1 MYRELAKL
9 TPLRPRMFAILPLST
24 APNIAPIVIIDP
36 NTKHCKSGH
45 TKEHWNLK
53 QEIVDHI

>member
-1 MYRELAKL
+1 MS
-9 TPLRPRMFAILPLST
+9 AILPLST

-36 NTKHCKSGH
+36 NTEYCKSGH
-45 TKEHWNLK
+45 TKEYWNLK

>member
-1 MYRELAKL
+1 MS
-9 TPLRPRMFAILPLST
+9 AILPLST

-36 NTKHCKSGH
+36 NTKYYKSGH
-45 TKEHWNLK
+45 TKEYWNLK

>member
-1 MYRELAKL
+1 MS
-9 TPLRPRMFAILPLST
+9 AILPLNT

-36 NTKHCKSGH
+36 NIEYYKSGH
-45 TKEHWNLK
+45 TKEYWNLK

>member
-1 MYRELAKL
+1 MS
-9 TPLRPRMFAILPLST
+9 AILPLST

-36 NTKHCKSGH
+36 NTEYYKSGH
-45 TKEHWNLK
+45 TKEYWNLK